1 MRHSRKNRKL
11 FENDLRHIFWIEV
24 PAKTWI
30 VVAYEIFD
38 DLIFCKFLRSQ
49 TNAFERGLNL
59 RDTLHISFFH
69 LIDTLMVGSD
79 RCDTFFIRDRRPEIL
94 EYPLDSTSLDT
105 RIFLI
110 VKWYHNI
117 ELLSHDLSIL
127 HKILEKLYIFEGL
140 CLEESILLGI
150 GTIGELCN
158 IRCKIDL
165 ERSHHDLNRK
175 TQSIQHPLEWEN
187 NSILFLFALELKI
200 DRMHFKNHSRWSV
213 FHHDKIITNL
223 REWKRSLRSWI
234 GWHFFWSADFI
245 GLHENIA
252 IEFFK
257 LYG

>member
-24 PAKTWI
+24 PAKTRI

-38 DLIFCKFLRSQ
+38 DLIFCELLRSESH
-49 TNAFERGLNL
+49 TFKRCLDL
-59 RDTLHISFFH
+59 RYPLHISFFH
-69 LIDTLMVGSD
+69 LIDALMIGSYW
-79 RCDTFFIRDRRPEIL
+79 CNTFFIRDCRPEVL
-94 EYPLDSTSLDT
+94 KYSLNPSPLDA
-105 RIFLI
+105 RIFLV

-127 HKILEKLYIFEGL
+127 HEVLKKLYIFEGL
-140 CLEESILLGI
+140 CLKECILLGI
-150 GTIGELCN
+150 GTIGELCK
-158 IRCKIDL
+158 IGCKIDL

-175 TQSIQHPLEWEN
+175 TQGIQHPLKWEDN
-187 NSILFLFALELKI
+187 RILFFFALELKI
-200 DRMHFKNHSRWSV
+200 DRMYFKNHSRWSV
-213 FHHDKIITNL
+213 FHHYKIITNL
-223 REWKRSLRSWI
+223 REWKWSLRGWI

-257 LYG
+257 L